1 MKKKYIYIYW
11 LGILVILPLI
21 AQVVL
26 ADYMSL
32 KWTHYRWYLFI
43 SIMGSYIFSKIEFS
57 KKTLLNFF
65 AMYFIMGTSV
75 ALVYKYVK
83 NSQVNGEFLWDE
95 LTIALGITSIFYLMM
110 LLLRRINV
118 SVPRIFAGI
127 QFVVLLPYLLNLGYA
142 LVEKDCVTADS
153 LIAVY
158 QTNINEIG
166 EFLKSTAPLYVYV
179 IAIFALVLM
188 FAFLLTT
195 LKASYIKGASNGR
208 KETISIV
215 LAFLCIGFICNKT
228 FHDSY
233 FARIIRDSKEYL
245 RSVQNYN
252 AYRFDVNGKPKYIEA
267 TSSYP
272 GDETFLVIIGE
283 SQNRKHM
290 SAYGYSRDTT
300 PWLAAQR
307 ANDNFVIMENG
318 YACNTLTMLALS
330 QALTEKSQYNH
341 KALDKSYSLIDIA
354 KAAGFK
360 TYWISNQAQ
369 YGSYN
374 TPITLIANCA
384 DEKIWLN
391 SDSSASSS
399 YDEKVLPALS
409 SINGKGKKVIFI
421 HLYGNHWEYNHRYPH
436 EKYGKFDNSNY
447 AGKVVDLQKL
457 NAYDNSMYYNDCVT
471 EKIFQ
476 YAKQNWNV
484 SSIAYFSDHGEAV
497 VSNNKH
503 IPSKYEDDMGTVP
516 VYFYFSDEYIKAHP
530 AIVARTKKNKDIYF
544 TNDMMYDALL
554 DLWGIKT
561 PYYNAKENF
570 LSDEYGYGAGKLLIL
585 DKIKI

>member
-1 MKKKYIYIYW
+1 MKKHLYW
-11 LGILVILPLI
+11 LGSLVILPII

-75 ALVYKYVK
+75 AFVYKYVK
-83 NSQVNGEFLWDE
+83 NSKVNGEFLWDE

-110 LLLRRINV
+110 FLLRRINV
-118 SVPRIFAGI
+118 SVPKIFAGI

-166 EFLKSTAPLYVYV
+166 EFLKSTASLYVYF
-179 IAIFALVLM
+179 IAIFALLLI
-188 FAFLLTT
+188 FAFLITT
-195 LKASYIKGASNGR
+195 LKASYIKGASDGR

-215 LAFLCIGFICNKT
+215 LAFLCIGVICNKT

-233 FARIIRDSKEYL
+233 FARIIRDSKGYL
-245 RSVQNYN
+245 RSVQYYN

-307 ANDNFVIMENG
+307 ANDNFVIMEND

-341 KALDKSYSLIDIA
+341 KTLDKSYSLIDIA

-399 YDEKVLPALS
+399 YDEKVLSALS

-436 EKYGKFDNSNY
+436 ARYGKFDNSNY

-497 VSNNKH
+497 VNNNKH

>member
-1 MKKKYIYIYW
+1 MKKHLYW

-21 AQVVL
+21 AQVLL

-75 ALVYKYVK
+75 AFVYKYVK
-83 NSQVNGEFLWDE
+83 NSKVNGEFLWDE

-110 LLLRRINV
+110 FLLRRING
-118 SVPRIFAGI
+118 SVPKIFAGI

-166 EFLKSTAPLYVYV
+166 EFLKSTAPLYVYF
-179 IAIFALVLM
+179 IAIFALLLI

-195 LKASYIKGASNGR
+195 LKASYIKGASDGR

-215 LAFLCIGFICNKT
+215 LAFLCIGVICNKT

-233 FARIIRDSKEYL
+233 FARIIRDSKGYL
-245 RSVQNYN
+245 RSIQYYN

-330 QALTEKSQYNH
+330 QALREKSQYNH

-409 SINGKGKKVIFI
+409 SINSKGKKVIFI

-436 EKYGKFDNSNY
+436 EEYGKFDNSNY

-554 DLWGIKT
+554 DLWGITT

-570 LSDEYGYGAGKLLIL
+570 LSNEYGYGAGKLLIL

>member
-1 MKKKYIYIYW
+1 MKKHLYW
-11 LGILVILPLI
+11 LGSLVILPII

-65 AMYFIMGTSV
+65 AMYFIIGTSV
-75 ALVYKYVK
+75 AFVYKYVK
-83 NSQVNGEFLWDE
+83 NSKVNGEFLWDE

-110 LLLRRINV
+110 FLLRRINV
-118 SVPRIFAGI
+118 SVPKIFAGI

-166 EFLKSTAPLYVYV
+166 EFLKSTAPLYVYF
-179 IAIFALVLM
+179 IAIFALLLI
-188 FAFLLTT
+188 FAFLITT
-195 LKASYIKGASNGR
+195 LKASYIKGASDGR

-215 LAFLCIGFICNKT
+215 LAFLCIGVICNKT

-233 FARIIRDSKEYL
+233 FARIIRDSKGYL
-245 RSVQNYN
+245 RSVQYYN

-409 SINGKGKKVIFI
+409 SINSKGKKVIFI

-436 EKYGKFDNSNY
+436 EEYGKFDNSNY

-516 VYFYFSDEYIKAHP
+516 VYFCFSDEYIKAHP

-554 DLWGIKT
+554 DLWGITT

-570 LSDEYGYGAGKLLIL
+570 LSNEYGYGAGKLLIL

>member
-1 MKKKYIYIYW
+1 MKKHLYW

-75 ALVYKYVK
+75 AFVYKYVK

-95 LTIALGITSIFYLMM
+95 LTIALGITSIFYLMIF
-110 LLLRRINV
+110 LLRRINV
-118 SVPRIFAGI
+118 SVPKIFAGI

-179 IAIFALVLM
+179 IAIFALLLI

-208 KETISIV
+208 KETMSIV

-245 RSVQNYN
+245 RSVQDYN

-267 TSSYP
+267 TSSYL

-399 YDEKVLPALS
+399 YDEKVLPALL
-409 SINGKGKKVIFI
+409 SINSKGKKVIFI

-436 EKYGKFDNSNY
+436 EKYGKFDNSSY

-554 DLWGIKT
+554 DLWGITT

-570 LSDEYGYGAGKLLIL
+570 LSNEYGYGAGKLLIL

>member
-1 MKKKYIYIYW
+1 MKKHLYW

-21 AQVVL
+21 AQVAL

-43 SIMGSYIFSKIEFS
+43 SIIGSYIFSKIEFS

-75 ALVYKYVK
+75 AFVYKYIK

-95 LTIALGITSIFYLMM
+95 LTIALGITSVFYLIIF
-110 LLLRRINV
+110 LLKRINI
-118 SVPRIFAGI
+118 SLPKIFAGI

-142 LVEKDCVTADS
+142 FVEKDCVTADS

-166 EFLKSTAPLYVYV
+166 EFLKSTAPLYVYL
-179 IAIFALVLM
+179 IAIFALLLI

-195 LKASYIKGASNGR
+195 LKASYIKGASDGR

-233 FARIIRDSKEYL
+233 FARIIRDSKGYL
-245 RSVQNYN
+245 RSVQDYN

-267 TSSYP
+267 ISSYP

-409 SINGKGKKVIFI
+409 SINSKGKKVIFI

-436 EKYGKFDNSNY
+436 EEYGKFDNSNY

-554 DLWGIKT
+554 YLWGITT

-570 LSDEYGYGAGKLLIL
+570 LSNEYGYGAGKLLIL

>member
-1 MKKKYIYIYW
+1 MKKHLYW
-11 LGILVILPLI
+11 LGSLVILPII

-75 ALVYKYVK
+75 AFVYKYVK
-83 NSQVNGEFLWDE
+83 NSKVNGEFLWDE

-110 LLLRRINV
+110 FLLRRINV
-118 SVPRIFAGI
+118 SVPKIFAGI

-166 EFLKSTAPLYVYV
+166 EFLKSTAPLYVYF
-179 IAIFALVLM
+179 IAIFALLLI
-188 FAFLLTT
+188 FAFLITT
-195 LKASYIKGASNGR
+195 LKASYIKGASDGR

-215 LAFLCIGFICNKT
+215 LAFLCIGVICNKT

-233 FARIIRDSKEYL
+233 FARIIRDSKGYL
-245 RSVQNYN
+245 RSVQYYN

-409 SINGKGKKVIFI
+409 SINSKGKKVIFI

-436 EKYGKFDNSNY
+436 EEYGKFDNSNY

-516 VYFYFSDEYIKAHP
+516 VYFYFSDECIKAHP

-554 DLWGIKT
+554 DLWGITT

-570 LSDEYGYGAGKLLIL
+570 LSNEYGYGAGKLLIL

>member
-1 MKKKYIYIYW
+1 MKKHLYW

-75 ALVYKYVK
+75 AFVYKYVK

-95 LTIALGITSIFYLMM
+95 LTIALGVTSIFYLMIF
-110 LLLRRINV
+110 LLRHINV
-118 SVPRIFAGI
+118 SVPKIFAGI

>member
-1 MKKKYIYIYW
+1 MKKHLYW
-11 LGILVILPLI
+11 LGSLVILPII

-75 ALVYKYVK
+75 AFVYKYVK
-83 NSQVNGEFLWDE
+83 NSKVNGEFLWDE

-110 LLLRRINV
+110 FLLRRINV
-118 SVPRIFAGI
+118 SVPKIFAGI

-166 EFLKSTAPLYVYV
+166 EFLKSTAPLYVYF
-179 IAIFALVLM
+179 IAIFALLLI
-188 FAFLLTT
+188 FAFLITT
-195 LKASYIKGASNGR
+195 LKASYIKGASDGR

-215 LAFLCIGFICNKT
+215 LAFLCIGVICNKT

-233 FARIIRDSKEYL
+233 FARIIRDSKGYL
-245 RSVQNYN
+245 RSVQYYN

-318 YACNTLTMLALS
+318 YACNTLAMLALS

-409 SINGKGKKVIFI
+409 SINSKGKKVIFI

-436 EKYGKFDNSNY
+436 EEYGKFDNSNY

-554 DLWGIKT
+554 YLWGITT

-570 LSDEYGYGAGKLLIL
+570 LSNEYGYGAGKLLIL

>member
-1 MKKKYIYIYW
+1 MKKYLYW

-75 ALVYKYVK
+75 AFVYKYVK

-110 LLLRRINV
+110 FLLRRINV
-118 SVPRIFAGI
+118 SVPKIFAWI

-179 IAIFALVLM
+179 IAIFALLLI
-188 FAFLLTT
+188 FAFLLNT

-208 KETISIV
+208 KETINIV

-245 RSVQNYN
+245 RSVQDYN

-409 SINGKGKKVIFI
+409 SINSKGKKVIFI

>member
-1 MKKKYIYIYW
+1 MKKHLYW

-75 ALVYKYVK
+75 AFVYKYVK

-95 LTIALGITSIFYLMM
+95 LTIALGITSIFYLMIF
-110 LLLRRINV
+110 LLRRINV
-118 SVPRIFAGI
+118 SVPKIFAGI

-179 IAIFALVLM
+179 IAIFALLLI

-195 LKASYIKGASNGR
+195 LKASYIKGASKGR
-208 KETISIV
+208 KETMSIV

-245 RSVQNYN
+245 RSVQDYN

-267 TSSYP
+267 TSSYL

-399 YDEKVLPALS
+399 YDEKVLPALL
-409 SINGKGKKVIFI
+409 SINSKGKKVIFI

-436 EKYGKFDNSNY
+436 EKYGKFDNSSY

-554 DLWGIKT
+554 DLWGITT

-570 LSDEYGYGAGKLLIL
+570 LSNEYGYGAGKLLIL

>member
-1 MKKKYIYIYW
+1 MKKYIYW
-11 LGILVILPLI
+11 LGILVILPII
-21 AQVVL
+21 AQVAL

-43 SIMGSYIFSKIEFS
+43 SIIGSSIFSKIEFS

-75 ALVYKYVK
+75 AFVYKYIK

-95 LTIALGITSIFYLMM
+95 LTIALGITSVFYLIIF
-110 LLLRRINV
+110 LLKRINI
-118 SVPRIFAGI
+118 SLPKIFAGI

-142 LVEKDCVTADS
+142 FVEKDCVTADS

-245 RSVQNYN
+245 RSVQDYN

-267 TSSYP
+267 ISSYP

-399 YDEKVLPALS
+399 YDEKVLSALS

-447 AGKVVDLQKL
+447 AGKVIDLQKL

-530 AIVARTKKNKDIYF
+530 AIVERTKKNKDIYF
-544 TNDMMYDALL
+544 TNDMMYDVLL

-570 LSDEYGYGAGKLLIL
+570 LH
-585 DKIKI
+585 

>member
-1 MKKKYIYIYW
+1 MKKHLYW
-11 LGILVILPLI
+11 LGSLVILPII

-75 ALVYKYVK
+75 AFVYKYVK
-83 NSQVNGEFLWDE
+83 NSKVNGEFLWDE

-110 LLLRRINV
+110 FLLRRINV
-118 SVPRIFAGI
+118 SVPKIFAGI

-166 EFLKSTAPLYVYV
+166 EFLKSTAPLYVYF
-179 IAIFALVLM
+179 IAIFALLLI
-188 FAFLLTT
+188 FAFLITT
-195 LKASYIKGASNGR
+195 LKASYIKGASDGR

-215 LAFLCIGFICNKT
+215 LAFLCIGVICNKT

-233 FARIIRDSKEYL
+233 FARIIRDSKGYL
-245 RSVQNYN
+245 RSVQYYN

-409 SINGKGKKVIFI
+409 SINSKGKKVIFI

-436 EKYGKFDNSNY
+436 EEYGKFDNSNY

-554 DLWGIKT
+554 DLWGITT

-570 LSDEYGYGAGKLLIL
+570 LSNEYGYGAGKLLIL

>member
-1 MKKKYIYIYW
+1 MKKYIYW
-11 LGILVILPLI
+11 LGILVILPII
-21 AQVVL
+21 AQVAL

-43 SIMGSYIFSKIEFS
+43 SIIGSSIFSKIEFS

-75 ALVYKYVK
+75 AFVYKYIK

-95 LTIALGITSIFYLMM
+95 LTIALGITSVFYLIIF
-110 LLLRRINV
+110 LLKRINI
-118 SVPRIFAGI
+118 SLPKIFAGI

-142 LVEKDCVTADS
+142 FVEKDCVTADS

-245 RSVQNYN
+245 RSVQDYN

-267 TSSYP
+267 ISSYP

-399 YDEKVLPALS
+399 YDEKVLSALS

-447 AGKVVDLQKL
+447 AGKVIDLQKL

-530 AIVARTKKNKDIYF
+530 AIVERTKKNKDIYF
-544 TNDMMYDALL
+544 TNDMMYDVLL

>member
-1 MKKKYIYIYW
+1 MKKHLYW
-11 LGILVILPLI
+11 LGSLVILPII

-43 SIMGSYIFSKIEFS
+43 SIIGSYIFSKIEFS

-75 ALVYKYVK
+75 AFVYKYVK
-83 NSQVNGEFLWDE
+83 NSKVNGEFLWDE

-110 LLLRRINV
+110 FLLRRINV
-118 SVPRIFAGI
+118 SVPKIFAGI

-166 EFLKSTAPLYVYV
+166 EFLKITAPLYVYL
-179 IAIFALVLM
+179 IAIFALLLI

-195 LKASYIKGASNGR
+195 LKASYIKGASDGR

-215 LAFLCIGFICNKT
+215 LAFLCIGVICNKT

-233 FARIIRDSKEYL
+233 FARIIRDSKGYL
-245 RSVQNYN
+245 RSVQYYN

-341 KALDKSYSLIDIA
+341 KTLDKSYSLIDIA

-399 YDEKVLPALS
+399 YDEKVLSALS

-436 EKYGKFDNSNY
+436 ERYGKFDNSNY
-447 AGKVVDLQKL
+447 AGKVADLQKL

-497 VSNNKH
+497 VNNNKH

-516 VYFYFSDEYIKAHP
+516 VYFYFSDEYIKVHP

>member
-1 MKKKYIYIYW
+1 MKKYLYW

-65 AMYFIMGTSV
+65 AMYFIMGTPV
-75 ALVYKYVK
+75 AFVYKYVK

-95 LTIALGITSIFYLMM
+95 LTIALGITSIFYLMIF
-110 LLLRRINV
+110 LLRRINV
-118 SVPRIFAGI
+118 SVPKIFAGI

-166 EFLKSTAPLYVYV
+166 EFLKSTAPLHVYV
-179 IAIFALVLM
+179 IAIFALLLI

-245 RSVQNYN
+245 RSVQDYN

-267 TSSYP
+267 TSSYL

-391 SDSSASSS
+391 SDSSASSP
-399 YDEKVLPALS
+399 YDEKVLPALL
-409 SINGKGKKVIFI
+409 SINSKGKKVIFI

-436 EKYGKFDNSNY
+436 EKYGKFDNSSY

-457 NAYDNSMYYNDCVT
+457 NAYDNSIYYNDCVT

-484 SSIAYFSDHGEAV
+484 SSIVYFSDHGEAV

-554 DLWGIKT
+554 DLWGITT

-570 LSDEYGYGAGKLLIL
+570 LSNEYGYGAGKLLIL

>member
-1 MKKKYIYIYW
+1 MKKHLYW
-11 LGILVILPLI
+11 LGSLVILPII

-75 ALVYKYVK
+75 AFVYKYVK
-83 NSQVNGEFLWDE
+83 NSKVNGEFLWDE

-110 LLLRRINV
+110 FLLRRINV
-118 SVPRIFAGI
+118 SVPKIFAGI

-166 EFLKSTAPLYVYV
+166 EFLKSTAPLYVYF
-179 IAIFALVLM
+179 IAIFALLLI
-188 FAFLLTT
+188 FAFLITT
-195 LKASYIKGASNGR
+195 LKASYIKGASDGR

-215 LAFLCIGFICNKT
+215 LAFLCIGVICNKT

-233 FARIIRDSKEYL
+233 FARIIRDSKGYL
-245 RSVQNYN
+245 RSVQYYN

-409 SINGKGKKVIFI
+409 SINSKGKKVIFI
-421 HLYGNHWEYNHRYPH
+421 HLYGNHLEYNHRYPH
-436 EKYGKFDNSNY
+436 EEYGKFDNSNY

-554 DLWGIKT
+554 DLWGITT

-570 LSDEYGYGAGKLLIL
+570 LSNEYGYGAGKLLIL

>member
-1 MKKKYIYIYW
+1 MKKYIFW
-11 LGILVILPLI
+11 LGVCIIIPI
-21 AQVVL
+21 IIQMIL
-26 ADYMSL
+26 ADNISL
-32 KWTHYRWYLFI
+32 KWVACRRYLI
-43 SIMGSYIFSKIEFS
+43 IASLISYILSKVELS
-57 KKTLLNFF
+57 KKIMVNFF

-75 ALVYKYVK
+75 AFVYKYIK
-83 NSQVNGEFLWDE
+83 HSQVNGEFLWDE
-95 LTIALGITSIFYLMM
+95 FTVSIGITSVFYVIMF
-110 LLLRRINV
+110 LLRHININI
-118 SVPRIFAGI
+118 PKLFAGV
-127 QFVVLLPYLLNLGYA
+127 QFILLLPYLLNLGYA
-142 LVEKDCVTADS
+142 FIEKDSFTADS

-166 EFLKSTAPLYVYV
+166 EFFKSTAPIHVY
-179 IAIFALVLM
+179 ITIIFAALLIIIFLNYTLRGGVKDNFDSMKVVASVVLVLG
-188 FAFLLTT
+188 L
-195 LKASYIKGASNGR
+195 
-208 KETISIV
+208 IS
-215 LAFLCIGFICNKT
+215 FFCNKKLN
-228 FHDSY
+228 DAY
-233 FARIIRDSKEYL
+233 FLRIIHESKEYL
-245 RSVQNYN
+245 KSVQMYN

-267 TSSYP
+267 SSNNL

-300 PWLAAQR
+300 PWLDVQR
-307 ANDNFVIMENG
+307 TKENFVIMKNG

-341 KALDKSYSLIDIA
+341 KTLDKSYSLIDIA

-374 TPITLIANCA
+374 TPITLIANSA

-391 SDSSASSS
+391 SDSSASNS
-399 YDEKVLPALS
+399 YDEKILPALS
-409 SINGKGKKVIFI
+409 MVKGKGKKVIFI
-421 HLYGNHWEYNHRYPH
+421 HLYGNHWEYNNRYPQ
-436 EKYGKFDNSNY
+436 EKYGIFDNSNY
-447 AGKVVDLQKL
+447 NGKVVDLKKL
-457 NAYDNSMYYNDCVT
+457 NAYDNSMYYNDCIT

-476 YAKQNWNV
+476 YAKQNWHV
-484 SSIAYFSDHGEAV
+484 SNIVYFSDHGESV
-497 VSNNKH
+497 LNDNKH
-503 IPSKYEDDMGTVP
+503 IPGKYDDDMGTVP

-530 AIVARTKKNKDIYF
+530 DIVKRTKNNEGVYF
-544 TNDMMYDALL
+544 TNDMMYNALI

-561 PYYNAKENF
+561 PHYDVKENF

>member
-1 MKKKYIYIYW
+1 MKKHLYW
-11 LGILVILPLI
+11 LGSLVILPII

-75 ALVYKYVK
+75 AFVYKYVK
-83 NSQVNGEFLWDE
+83 NSKVNGEFLWDE

-110 LLLRRINV
+110 FLLRRINV
-118 SVPRIFAGI
+118 SVPKIFAGI

-166 EFLKSTAPLYVYV
+166 EFLKSTAPLYVYF
-179 IAIFALVLM
+179 IAIFALLLI
-188 FAFLLTT
+188 FAFLITT
-195 LKASYIKGASNGR
+195 LKASYIKGASDGR

-215 LAFLCIGFICNKT
+215 LAFLCIGVICNKT

-233 FARIIRDSKEYL
+233 FARIIRDSKGYL
-245 RSVQNYN
+245 RSVQYYN

-307 ANDNFVIMENG
+307 ANENFVIMENG

-341 KALDKSYSLIDIA
+341 KTLDKSYSLIDIA

-399 YDEKVLPALS
+399 YDEKVLSALS

-436 EKYGKFDNSNY
+436 ERYGKFDNSNY

-497 VSNNKH
+497 VNNNKH

-516 VYFYFSDEYIKAHP
+516 VYFYFSDEYIKVHP
-530 AIVARTKKNKDIYF
+530 AIVARTRNNKDVYF

>member
-1 MKKKYIYIYW
+1 MKKHLYW
-11 LGILVILPLI
+11 LGSLVILPII

-65 AMYFIMGTSV
+65 AMYFIIGTSV
-75 ALVYKYVK
+75 AFVYKYVK
-83 NSQVNGEFLWDE
+83 NSKVNGEFLWDE

-110 LLLRRINV
+110 FLLRRINV
-118 SVPRIFAGI
+118 SVPKIFAGI

-166 EFLKSTAPLYVYV
+166 EFLKSTAPLYVYF
-179 IAIFALVLM
+179 IAIFALLLI
-188 FAFLLTT
+188 FAFLITT
-195 LKASYIKGASNGR
+195 LKASYIKGASDGR

-215 LAFLCIGFICNKT
+215 LAFLCIGVICNKT

-233 FARIIRDSKEYL
+233 FARIIRDSKGYL
-245 RSVQNYN
+245 RSVQYYN

-409 SINGKGKKVIFI
+409 SINSKGKKVIFI

-436 EKYGKFDNSNY
+436 EEYGKFDNSNY

-554 DLWGIKT
+554 DLWGITT

-570 LSDEYGYGAGKLLIL
+570 LSNEYGYGAGKLLIL

>member
-1 MKKKYIYIYW
+1 MKKHLYW

-21 AQVVL
+21 AQVLL

-75 ALVYKYVK
+75 AFVYKYVK
-83 NSQVNGEFLWDE
+83 NSKVNGEFLWDE

-110 LLLRRINV
+110 FLLRRINV
-118 SVPRIFAGI
+118 SVPKIFAGI

-166 EFLKSTAPLYVYV
+166 EFLKSTAPLYVYF
-179 IAIFALVLM
+179 IAIFALLLI
-188 FAFLLTT
+188 FAFLITT
-195 LKASYIKGASNGR
+195 LKASYIKGASDGR

-215 LAFLCIGFICNKT
+215 LAFLCIGVICNKT

-233 FARIIRDSKEYL
+233 FARIIRDSKGYL
-245 RSVQNYN
+245 RSVQYYN

-409 SINGKGKKVIFI
+409 SINSKGKKVIFI

-436 EKYGKFDNSNY
+436 EEYGKFDNSNY

-554 DLWGIKT
+554 DLWGITT

-570 LSDEYGYGAGKLLIL
+570 LSNEYGYGAGKLLIL

>member
-1 MKKKYIYIYW
+1 MKKHLYW
-11 LGILVILPLI
+11 LGSLVILPII

-75 ALVYKYVK
+75 AFVYKYVK
-83 NSQVNGEFLWDE
+83 NSKVNGEFLWDE

-110 LLLRRINV
+110 FLLRRINV
-118 SVPRIFAGI
+118 SVPKIFAGI

-166 EFLKSTAPLYVYV
+166 EFLKSTAPLYVYF
-179 IAIFALVLM
+179 IAIFALLLI
-188 FAFLLTT
+188 FAFLITT
-195 LKASYIKGASNGR
+195 LKASYIKGASDGR

-215 LAFLCIGFICNKT
+215 LAFLCIGVICNKT

-233 FARIIRDSKEYL
+233 FARIIRDSKGYL
-245 RSVQNYN
+245 RSVQYYN

-544 TNDMMYDALL
+544 TNDMMYNALI

>member
-1 MKKKYIYIYW
+1 MKKYIYW
-11 LGILVILPLI
+11 LGILVILPII
-21 AQVVL
+21 AQVAL

-43 SIMGSYIFSKIEFS
+43 SIIGSSIFSKIEFS

-75 ALVYKYVK
+75 AFVYKYIK

-95 LTIALGITSIFYLMM
+95 LTIALGITSVFYLIIF
-110 LLLRRINV
+110 LLKRINI
-118 SVPRIFAGI
+118 SLPKIFAGL

-142 LVEKDCVTADS
+142 FVEKDCVTADS

-208 KETISIV
+208 KKTISIV

-245 RSVQNYN
+245 RSVQDYN

-267 TSSYP
+267 TSSYS

-300 PWLAAQR
+300 PWLAAQKV
-307 ANDNFVIMENG
+307 NDNFVIMENG

-399 YDEKVLPALS
+399 YDEKVLPVLS

-497 VSNNKH
+497 ISNNKH

-544 TNDMMYDALL
+544 TNDMMYDVLL

>member
-1 MKKKYIYIYW
+1 MKKYIYW
-11 LGILVILPLI
+11 LEILVILPII
-21 AQVVL
+21 AQVAL

-43 SIMGSYIFSKIEFS
+43 SIIGSSIFSKIEFS

-75 ALVYKYVK
+75 AFVYKYIK

-95 LTIALGITSIFYLMM
+95 LTIALGITSVFYLIIF
-110 LLLRRINV
+110 LLKRINI
-118 SVPRIFAGI
+118 SLPKIFAGI

-142 LVEKDCVTADS
+142 FVEKDCVTADS

-188 FAFLLTT
+188 VAFLLTT

-245 RSVQNYN
+245 RSVQDYN

-267 TSSYP
+267 ISSYP

-447 AGKVVDLQKL
+447 AGKVIDLQKL

-530 AIVARTKKNKDIYF
+530 AIVERTKKNKDIYF
-544 TNDMMYDALL
+544 TNDMMYDVLL

>member
-1 MKKKYIYIYW
+1 MKKHLYW
-11 LGILVILPLI
+11 LGSLVILPII

-57 KKTLLNFF
+57 KKTPLNFF

-75 ALVYKYVK
+75 AFVYKYVK
-83 NSQVNGEFLWDE
+83 NSKVNGEFLWDE

-110 LLLRRINV
+110 FLLRRINV
-118 SVPRIFAGI
+118 SVPKIFAGI

-166 EFLKSTAPLYVYV
+166 EFLKSTAPLYVYF
-179 IAIFALVLM
+179 IAIFALLLI
-188 FAFLLTT
+188 FAFLITT
-195 LKASYIKGASNGR
+195 LKASYIKGASDGR

-215 LAFLCIGFICNKT
+215 LAFLCIGVICNKT

-233 FARIIRDSKEYL
+233 FARIIRDSKGYL
-245 RSVQNYN
+245 RSVQYYN

-409 SINGKGKKVIFI
+409 SINSKGKKVIFI

-436 EKYGKFDNSNY
+436 EEYGKFDNSNY

-554 DLWGIKT
+554 DLWGITT

-570 LSDEYGYGAGKLLIL
+570 LSNEYGYGAGKLLIL

>member
-1 MKKKYIYIYW
+1 MKKHLYW

-57 KKTLLNFF
+57 QKTLLNFF

-75 ALVYKYVK
+75 AFVYKYVK

-95 LTIALGITSIFYLMM
+95 LTIALGITSIFYLMIF
-110 LLLRRINV
+110 LLRRINV
-118 SVPRIFAGI
+118 SVPKIFAGI

-179 IAIFALVLM
+179 IAIFALLLI
-188 FAFLLTT
+188 FAFLLNT

-245 RSVQNYN
+245 RSVQDYN

-409 SINGKGKKVIFI
+409 SINSKGKKVIFI

-554 DLWGIKT
+554 DLWGITT

-570 LSDEYGYGAGKLLIL
+570 LSNEYGYGAGKLLIL

>member
-1 MKKKYIYIYW
+1 MKKHLYW

-21 AQVVL
+21 AQVLL

-75 ALVYKYVK
+75 AFVYKYVK
-83 NSQVNGEFLWDE
+83 NSKVNGEFLWDE

-110 LLLRRINV
+110 FLLRRINV
-118 SVPRIFAGI
+118 SVPKIFAGI

-166 EFLKSTAPLYVYV
+166 EFLKSTAPLYVYF
-179 IAIFALVLM
+179 IAIFALLLI

-195 LKASYIKGASNGR
+195 LKASYIKGASDGR

-215 LAFLCIGFICNKT
+215 LAFLCIGVICNKT

-233 FARIIRDSKEYL
+233 FARIIRDSKGYL
-245 RSVQNYN
+245 RSVQYYN

-409 SINGKGKKVIFI
+409 SINSKGKKVIFI

-436 EKYGKFDNSNY
+436 EEYGKFDNSNY

-554 DLWGIKT
+554 DLWGITT
-561 PYYNAKENF
+561 PYYNAKENL
-570 LSDEYGYGAGKLLIL
+570 LSNEYGYGAGKLLIL

>member
-1 MKKKYIYIYW
+1 MKKHLYW

-21 AQVVL
+21 AQVAL

-43 SIMGSYIFSKIEFS
+43 SIIGSYIFSKIEFS

-75 ALVYKYVK
+75 AFVYKYIK

-95 LTIALGITSIFYLMM
+95 LTIALGITSVFYLIIF
-110 LLLRRINV
+110 LLKRINI
-118 SVPRIFAGI
+118 SLPKIFAGI

-142 LVEKDCVTADS
+142 FVEKDCVTADS

-166 EFLKSTAPLYVYV
+166 EFLKSTAPLYVYL
-179 IAIFALVLM
+179 IAIFALLLI

-195 LKASYIKGASNGR
+195 LKASYIKGASDGR

-233 FARIIRDSKEYL
+233 FARIIRDSKGYL
-245 RSVQNYN
+245 RSVQDYN

-267 TSSYP
+267 ISSYP

-544 TNDMMYDALL
+544 TNDMMYNALI

>member
-1 MKKKYIYIYW
+1 MKKHLYW
-11 LGILVILPLI
+11 LGSLVILPII

-75 ALVYKYVK
+75 AFVYKYVK
-83 NSQVNGEFLWDE
+83 NSKVNGEFLWDE

-110 LLLRRINV
+110 FLLRRINV
-118 SVPRIFAGI
+118 SVPKIFAGI

-166 EFLKSTAPLYVYV
+166 EFLKSTAPLYVYF
-179 IAIFALVLM
+179 IAIFALLLI
-188 FAFLLTT
+188 FAFLITT
-195 LKASYIKGASNGR
+195 LKASYIKGASDGR

-215 LAFLCIGFICNKT
+215 LAFLCIGVICNKT

-233 FARIIRDSKEYL
+233 FARIIRDSKGYL
-245 RSVQNYN
+245 RSVQYYN

-409 SINGKGKKVIFI
+409 SINSKGKKVIFI

-436 EKYGKFDNSNY
+436 EEYGKFDNSNY

-457 NAYDNSMYYNDCVT
+457 NAYDNSMYYNDCVI

>member
-1 MKKKYIYIYW
+1 MKKYIYW
-11 LGILVILPLI
+11 LGILVILPII
-21 AQVVL
+21 AQVAL

-43 SIMGSYIFSKIEFS
+43 SIIGSSIFSKIEFS

-75 ALVYKYVK
+75 AFVYKYIK

-95 LTIALGITSIFYLMM
+95 LTIALGITSVFYLIIF
-110 LLLRRINV
+110 LLKRINI
-118 SVPRIFAGI
+118 SLPKIFAGL

-142 LVEKDCVTADS
+142 FVEKDCVTADS

-245 RSVQNYN
+245 RSVQDYN

-267 TSSYP
+267 TSSYS

-300 PWLAAQR
+300 PWLAAQKV
-307 ANDNFVIMENG
+307 NDNFVIMENG

-341 KALDKSYSLIDIA
+341 KALDKSNSLIDIA

-399 YDEKVLPALS
+399 YDEKVLPVLS

-497 VSNNKH
+497 ISNNKH

-544 TNDMMYDALL
+544 TNDMMYDVLL

>member
-1 MKKKYIYIYW
+1 MKKHLYW
-11 LGILVILPLI
+11 LGSLVILPII

-75 ALVYKYVK
+75 AFVYKYVK
-83 NSQVNGEFLWDE
+83 NSKVNGEFLWDE

-110 LLLRRINV
+110 FLLRRINV
-118 SVPRIFAGI
+118 SVPKIFAGI

-166 EFLKSTAPLYVYV
+166 EFLKSTAPLYVYF
-179 IAIFALVLM
+179 IAIFALLLI
-188 FAFLLTT
+188 FAFLITT
-195 LKASYIKGASNGR
+195 LKASYIKGASDGR

-215 LAFLCIGFICNKT
+215 LAFLCIGVICNKT

-233 FARIIRDSKEYL
+233 FARIIRDSKGYL
-245 RSVQNYN
+245 RSVQYYN

-409 SINGKGKKVIFI
+409 SINSKGKKVIFI

-436 EKYGKFDNSNY
+436 EEYGKFDNSNY

-554 DLWGIKT
+554 YLWGITT

-570 LSDEYGYGAGKLLIL
+570 LSNEYGYGAGKLLIL

>member
-1 MKKKYIYIYW
+1 MKKHLYW
-11 LGILVILPLI
+11 LGSLVILPII
-21 AQVVL
+21 AQMVL

-57 KKTLLNFF
+57 EKTLLNFL

-75 ALVYKYVK
+75 AFVYKYVK

-95 LTIALGITSIFYLMM
+95 LTIALGITSIFYLMIF
-110 LLLRRINV
+110 LLRRIDV
-118 SVPRIFAGI
+118 SVPKIFAGI

-179 IAIFALVLM
+179 IAIFALLLI

-208 KETISIV
+208 KETISVV

-245 RSVQNYN
+245 RSVQDYN

-267 TSSYP
+267 TSSYL

-409 SINGKGKKVIFI
+409 SINSKGKKVIFI
-421 HLYGNHWEYNHRYPH
+421 HLYGNHWEYNYRYPH

-554 DLWGIKT
+554 DLWGITT
-561 PYYNAKENF
+561 P
-570 LSDEYGYGAGKLLIL
+570 
-585 DKIKI
+585 

>member
-1 MKKKYIYIYW
+1 MKKHLYW
-11 LGILVILPLI
+11 LGSLVILPII

-75 ALVYKYVK
+75 AFVYKYVK
-83 NSQVNGEFLWDE
+83 NSKVNGEFLWDE

-110 LLLRRINV
+110 FLLRRINV
-118 SVPRIFAGI
+118 SVPKIFAGI

-166 EFLKSTAPLYVYV
+166 EFLKSTAPLYVYF
-179 IAIFALVLM
+179 IAIFALLLI
-188 FAFLLTT
+188 FAFLITT
-195 LKASYIKGASNGR
+195 LKASYIKGASDGR

-215 LAFLCIGFICNKT
+215 LAFLCIGVICDKT

-233 FARIIRDSKEYL
+233 FARIIRDSKGYL
-245 RSVQNYN
+245 RSVQYYN

-409 SINGKGKKVIFI
+409 SINSKGKKVIFI

-436 EKYGKFDNSNY
+436 EEYGKFDNSNY

-554 DLWGIKT
+554 DLWGITT

-570 LSDEYGYGAGKLLIL
+570 LSNEYGYGAGKLLIL

>member
-1 MKKKYIYIYW
+1 MKKHLYW
-11 LGILVILPLI
+11 LGSLVILPII

-75 ALVYKYVK
+75 AFVYKYVK
-83 NSQVNGEFLWDE
+83 NSKVNGEFLWDE

-110 LLLRRINV
+110 FLLRRINV
-118 SVPRIFAGI
+118 SVPKIFAGI

-166 EFLKSTAPLYVYV
+166 EFLKSTAPLYVYF
-179 IAIFALVLM
+179 IAIFALLLI
-188 FAFLLTT
+188 FAFLITT
-195 LKASYIKGASNGR
+195 LKASYIKGASDGR

-215 LAFLCIGFICNKT
+215 LAFLCIGVICNKT

-233 FARIIRDSKEYL
+233 FARIIRDSKGYL
-245 RSVQNYN
+245 RSVQYYN

-399 YDEKVLPALS
+399 YDEKVLPALL
-409 SINGKGKKVIFI
+409 SINSKGKKVIFI

-436 EKYGKFDNSNY
+436 EKYGKFDNSSY

-554 DLWGIKT
+554 DLWGITT

-570 LSDEYGYGAGKLLIL
+570 LSNEYGYGAGKLLIL

>member
-1 MKKKYIYIYW
+1 MKKYIYW
-11 LGILVILPLI
+11 LGILVILPII
-21 AQVVL
+21 AQVAL

-43 SIMGSYIFSKIEFS
+43 SIIGSSIFSKIEFS

-75 ALVYKYVK
+75 AFVYKYIK

-95 LTIALGITSIFYLMM
+95 LTIALGITSVFYLIIF
-110 LLLRRINV
+110 LLKRINI
-118 SVPRIFAGI
+118 SLPKIFAGI

-142 LVEKDCVTADS
+142 FVEKDCVTTDS

-188 FAFLLTT
+188 FAFFLTT

-245 RSVQNYN
+245 RSVQDYN

-267 TSSYP
+267 ISSYP

-447 AGKVVDLQKL
+447 AGKVIDLQKL

-530 AIVARTKKNKDIYF
+530 AIVERTKKNKDIYF
-544 TNDMMYDALL
+544 TNDMMYDVLL

>member
-1 MKKKYIYIYW
+1 MKKYLYW
-11 LGILVILPLI
+11 LGILLILPII

-32 KWTHYRWYLFI
+32 KWTHYRWYLFL

-65 AMYFIMGTSV
+65 AMYLIMGTSV
-75 ALVYKYVK
+75 AFVYKYIK

-95 LTIALGITSIFYLMM
+95 LTVALGITSVFYLMIF
-110 LLLRRINV
+110 LLRRVNV
-118 SVPRIFAGI
+118 SMPKIFAGI

-166 EFLKSTAPLYVYV
+166 EFLKSTAPLYVYI
-179 IAIFALVLM
+179 IATFVLLLI

-195 LKASYIKGASNGR
+195 LKESCIKGASNGR

-215 LAFLCIGFICNKT
+215 LAFLCIGFMCNKT

-245 RSVQNYN
+245 RSVQDYN

-267 TSSYP
+267 TSSYS

-409 SINGKGKKVIFI
+409 SINGKGKKIIFI
-421 HLYGNHWEYNHRYPH
+421 HLNGNHWEYNHRYPH

-457 NAYDNSMYYNDCVT
+457 NAYDSSMYYNDCVT
-471 EKIFQ
+471 EKIFR

-497 VSNNKH
+497 ISNNKH
-503 IPSKYEDDMGTVP
+503 IPSKYEDDMGT
-516 VYFYFSDEYIKAHP
+516 
-530 AIVARTKKNKDIYF
+530 
-544 TNDMMYDALL
+544 
-554 DLWGIKT
+554 G
-561 PYYNAKENF
+561 
-570 LSDEYGYGAGKLLIL
+570 
-585 DKIKI
+585 